1 MSGFES
7 ILDQKRPIRILTT
20 FLQKG
25 TIPHALLFTGIEGV
39 GKEKAAVEFAKACN
53 CAGNGAEYIPYQE
66 KPREPDR
73 RNTTIRPIAN
83 VPCGDCRSCRKIQAD
98 NHPDIIR
105 VKPTGPFI
113 KIDQIRTLCQ
123 TLTMRPY
130 EAKTRVVVISDA
142 RSMNPAASNALLKVL
157 EEPPVRTNLI
167 LVTDQ
172 PSDLLPTIVSRCQ
185 HIRFKPISQNIIET
199 ELVGLYGIDPTDAQ
213 IIAAMAGGS
222 MSRAL
227 HMYSTNWVNHRNW
240 LINEL
245 DALSSGPVNR
255 ILALGEQLAKNKD
268 TLPAALEVMNS
279 WLRDQVMSK
288 VHPERIINID
298 LAEKLERSSQKLG
311 MEALFD
317 KIETIQATQNA
328 IKAGTN
334 LRLAMESLVL
344 RLSLIESEGPCR
356 N

>member
-39 GKEKAAVEFAKACN
+39 GKEKAAIEFAKACN
-53 CAGNGAEYIPYQE
+53 CTGNVAELIPYREQ
-66 KPREPDR
+66 PRETNR
-73 RNTTIRPIAN
+73 HNATIRPMTN
-83 VPCGDCRSCRKIQAD
+83 SPCGVCRSCRKIQAD

-130 EAKTRVVVISDA
+130 EAKTRVVIISDA

-185 HIRFKPISQNIIET
+185 HIRFKPISQKIIES
-199 ELVGLYGIDPTDAQ
+199 ELVDQYGTDPTDAQ

-227 HMYSTNWVNHRNW
+227 HMYSTNWMKHRNW

-245 DALSSGPVNR
+245 DTLSTGPVNR
-255 ILALGEQLAKNKD
+255 ILAVGEQLAKNKN
-268 TLPAALEVMNS
+268 TLPAALEVVNS
-279 WLRDQVMSK
+279 WLRDQVISK
-288 VHPERIINID
+288 VHPEKNNKYRFGRKIRAAF
-298 LAEKLERSSQKLG
+298 AENSYG
-311 MEALFD
+311 C
-317 KIETIQATQNA
+317 T
-328 IKAGTN
+328 
-334 LRLAMESLVL
+334 V
-344 RLSLIESEGPCR
+344 
-356 N
+356 